1 MEPEAKWP
9 LLTMARLKEMQ
20 LQLLRSAAASEA
32 ELPAARLRD
41 IAAAAA
47 AGGGGEAA
55 RGTESIGGA
64 AAAGGG
70 GRGVGGE
77 QEGELAAEVRNLYA
91 RLAEVDPMR
100 AGYYRDAVE
109 GRASV
114 VMTPAAPAPPAVSS

>member
-20 LQLLRSAAASEA
+20 LQLLRSAAASDA
-32 ELPAARLRD
+32 GLPASPPERA
-41 IAAAAA
+41 AAAAA
-47 AGGGGEAA
+47 AGGG
-55 RGTESIGGA
+55 RGA
-64 AAAGGG
+64 
-70 GRGVGGE
+70 GGE
-77 QEGELAAEVRNLYA
+77 QQDELAAEVRNLYA

-114 VMTPAAPAPPAVSS
+114 VMPAAPAPPAVSS